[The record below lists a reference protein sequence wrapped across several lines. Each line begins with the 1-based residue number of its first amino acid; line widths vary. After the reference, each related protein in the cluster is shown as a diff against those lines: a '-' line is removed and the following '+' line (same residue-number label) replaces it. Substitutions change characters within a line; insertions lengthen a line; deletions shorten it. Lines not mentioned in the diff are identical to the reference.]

1 MTPPRP
7 APRLLIVGGGVSG
20 LAAATFARAA
30 GWDPLVLE
38 AAPTAGGK
46 VQTLTRDGWCLD
58 AAANGW
64 LDNEPAMAR
73 LLALAGLT
81 GAVQPAGPASRT
93 RWIWRAGR
101 AHPAPLSPPAFLATR
116 LLSWG
121 AKLRVLLEPFIR
133 PGPPGADESVAAFVR
148 RRLGPAFV
156 DALVGPMVT
165 GIYAGDA
172 EAISLPAAFPRMA
185 ALEARH
191 GSLVRALLALRRGGA
206 PAGRLETLR
215 GGAGALPAALAA
227 ALGPAVRTGAPVTAL
242 HREDTPAGPRWR
254 VTGPGLD
261 EAGPAALLACP
272 AAPQAQLLRPL
283 APAAAAALGAMAT
296 APVAVVALGYA
307 PGALPR
313 PPEGFGVLLARGE
326 ALPGAPGALG
336 VLYSSNVFPD
346 CAPAGHTLVRVIL
359 GGALHP
365 AAATAPPADLAAQA
379 QAAVAALCGGPA
391 TPALTHVFVHP
402 DGIPQYT
409 LGHPAR
415 LAALRAAVA
424 PLPQLGLL
432 GNHLDGIGVKDCA
445 RAAEA
450 AVAALG
456 PPPA

>member
-1 MTPPRP
+1 MPG
-7 APRLLIVGGGVSG
+7 LIIVGGGVSG

-30 GWDPLVLE
+30 GWSPRVLE
-38 AAPTAGGK
+38 AGPTPGGK
-46 VQTLTRDGWCLD
+46 VQTLTQDGWSLD

-73 LLALAGLT
+73 LLDLAGLRA
-81 GAVQPAGPASRT
+81 AVVPAGPAART
-93 RWIWRAGR
+93 RWIWRDGR
-101 AHPAPLSPPAFLATR
+101 PHPAPLSPPAFLATR
-116 LLSWG
+116 LLPWR

-185 ALEARH
+185 ALEAQY

-227 ALGPAVRTGAPVTAL
+227 ALGPAVRTRAPVTAIAHADGL
-242 HREDTPAGPRWR
+242 WR
-254 VTGPGLD
+254 ATGPGLD
-261 EAGPAALLACP
+261 ERAPAILLACP
-272 AAPQAQLLRPL
+272 AAAQAALLRPL
-283 APAAAAALGAMAT
+283 APDAAHALAAMPT

-313 PPEGFGVLLARGE
+313 PPEGFGVLLARGHT
-326 ALPGAPGALG
+326 LPGAPGALG

-346 CAPAGHTLVRVIL
+346 CAPPGHTLLRVIL
-359 GGALHP
+359 GGAIAP
-365 AAATAPPADLAAQA
+365 QAAAAGPQALEAQA
-379 QAAVAALCGGPA
+379 RAAVTALCGPA
-391 TPALTHVFVHP
+391 EPLLRHVFVHP

-415 LAALRAAVA
+415 LAALRAAVR
-424 PLPQLGLL
+424 PLPAFGLL

-456 PPPA
+456 PPA